1 MKDIVGLLHRRSDAL
16 TVTFAAVDLSNLPPV
31 SFASL
36 DVCALL
42 ARADSTKAEMD
53 LMKQSVST
61 MSDAITAQASVCED
75 LRRAIQGIVHMKSG
89 HLPRSTCLSTEEAS
103 TVKRAYTVR

>member
-1 MKDIVGLLHRRSDAL
+1 MEDIVGLLHRRSDAL
-16 TVTFAAVDLSNLPPV
+16 TVTFAAVDFSNLPPV
-31 SFASL
+31 SFDSL

-42 ARADSTKAEMD
+42 AKADSTKAEMD

-61 MSDAITAQASVCED
+61 MSDAITAQASVCAD

-89 HLPRSTCLSTEEAS
+89 HLPRST
-103 TVKRAYTVR
+103 